1 MSCDITSGFTLG
13 CRDNTGGIKALYIL
27 SGSITDINTNTTA
40 GADYGKIT
48 GITGSGEFYKF
59 ELFRQTSNY
68 AEEITATPENGTVFY
83 NQTLNAVFFKM
94 KQAVRNQINTL
105 AQNPQLKVIVQTNNG
120 TIDGSG
126 AFFLMGQ
133 TNGAQLLSGTGQ
145 SGTAFGDLNGYNLA
159 FSGQEPFP
167 ASEVEAG
174 TTADPNQNDTFE
186 AVLDGITIA

>member
-27 SGSITDINTNTTA
+27 SGSISDINTDAN
-40 GADYGKIT
+40 GKIS
-48 GITGSGEFYKF
+48 GITGSGDFYKF

-94 KQAVRNQINTL
+94 KQAVRNQVNTL
-105 AQNPQLKVIVQTNNG
+105 AQNPNLRVIVQTNNG
-120 TIDGSG
+120 TVDGSG

-133 TNGAQLLSGTGQ
+133 TNGAQLLSGTSQ
-145 SGTAFGDLNGYNLA
+145 TGTAFGDLNGYNLT

-174 TTADPNQNDTFE
+174 TTADPNQNDVFE
-186 AVLDGITIA
+186 GVLDGIGVEYGPF